1 MREDITKSTSSE
13 EVGDV
18 TASVED
24 SLQKKSSDNE
34 NVYEIAEPSKVYETA
49 WSKKMIVTA
58 YIVLFFTAFVES
70 FAADSTKNLDSY
82 ATSSFNAHSLLATI
96 AVVYKITAICAYPVF
111 AKVADILGRG
121 EGFGAFIHSG
131 ISSIRCLPKREHL
144 RVRRNILRTGEEWI
158 PYFSTNL
165 YC

>member
-70 FAADSTKNLDSY
+70 F
-82 ATSSFNAHSLLATI
+82 
-96 AVVYKITAICAYPVF
+96 C
-111 AKVADILGRG
+111 R
-121 EGFGAFIHSG
+121 
-131 ISSIRCLPKREHL
+131 
-144 RVRRNILRTGEEWI
+144 
-158 PYFSTNL
+158 
-165 YC
+165 